1 MGSIYEK
8 KIFGILFFAIYV
20 IILIY
25 LPNTEE
31 NTMKICVLDG
41 FTTNPGDLSWDWL
54 MRLGSCTV
62 YDRTPPELVAERT
75 KDCEIV
81 ITNKT
86 PLRRELLE
94 ALPKLK
100 YVGLLSTGYNIVD
113 WEYCKEKNIP
123 VCNIPSYST
132 SAVAQLVFALILEHT
147 NAVSLHSNSVHAGK
161 WSACK
166 DFCYWETPLAELSG
180 KTIGIIG
187 FGKIGKAVAKIA
199 AAFEMKVIA
208 CTNHPSPFENVEF
221 CERDE
226 LLSRSDFVSIH
237 CPLTPLTEGM
247 VNSDFLS
254 KMKKSAILINTS
266 RGQVVDEEALANALN
281 TGAVAGAGLDVLS
294 TEPPKADCPL
304 LGIKNCYITP
314 HIAWAGFETRERL
327 MKICR
332 ENVEAFLNGKPQNI
346 VY

>member
-1 MGSIYEK
+1 
-8 KIFGILFFAIYV
+8 
-20 IILIY
+20 
-25 LPNTEE
+25 
-31 NTMKICVLDG
+31 MKICVLDG

-54 MRLGSCTV
+54 YDCGECTV
-62 YDRTPPELVAERT
+62 YDRTPAELIAERCEN
-75 KDCEIV
+75 CEII

-94 ALPKLK
+94 TLPELK

-113 WEYCKEKNIP
+113 WEYCKEKGIP

-147 NAVSLHSNSVHAGK
+147 NSVSVHSSSVHSGE

-166 DFCYWETPLAELSG
+166 DFCYWKTPLTELCG

-199 AAFEMKVIA
+199 AAFGMKVIA
-208 CTNHPSPFENVEF
+208 NTNHPSPFESVEF
-221 CERDE
+221 TGVDE

-237 CPLTPLTEGM
+237 CPLTPKTEGM
-247 VNSDFLS
+247 VNAEFLS
-254 KMKKSAILINTS
+254 KMKNDAILINTS
-266 RGQVVDEEALANALN
+266 RGQVVDEKALADALKN
-281 TGAVAGAGLDVLS
+281 GDIAGAGLDVLC
-294 TEPPKADCPL
+294 TEPPSADCPL
-304 LGIKNCYITP
+304 LGIKNCFITP
-314 HIAWAGFETRERL
+314 HIAWAGLETRERL
-327 MKICR
+327 MEICK
-332 ENVEAFLNGKPQNI
+332 ENVMAYLNGSPINL